1 MESLETIITNKLK
14 HLFNGEVHVKQKGN
28 VLIVDVYFYD
38 GASFHTSVL
47 IPQETAITPKVCNDL
62 TSCII
67 NDYLLWF

>member
-1 MESLETIITNKLK
+1 MESLETIITNKLQY
-14 HLFNGEVHVKQKGN
+14 LFNGEVHVKQKGN

-38 GASFHTSVL
+38 SSLFHTSVL
-47 IPQETAITPKVCNDL
+47 IPQETAITPNLCKDL

>member
-14 HLFNGEVHVKQKGN
+14 YLFKGDVHVKQKDK

-38 GASFHTSVL
+38 SSSFHTSVL
-47 IPQETAITPKVCNDL
+47 IPQETTITQKLCKYL

>member
-14 HLFNGEVHVKQKGN
+14 YLFKGDVHVKQKGN

-38 GASFHTSVL
+38 SSSFHTSVL
-47 IPQETAITPKVCNDL
+47 IPQEMPINPKLCKDL